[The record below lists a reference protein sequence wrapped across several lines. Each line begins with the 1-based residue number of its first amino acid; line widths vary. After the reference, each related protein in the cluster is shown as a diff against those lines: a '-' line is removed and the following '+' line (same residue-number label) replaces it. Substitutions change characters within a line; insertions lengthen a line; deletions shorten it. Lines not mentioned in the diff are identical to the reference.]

1 MIGVGLLDR
10 YSYLDVRCDC
20 GCQLFEGVLKANLEG
35 LGRIMGMHQGH
46 SGDSLHHHS
55 NFHVSSTPFSMIDLI
70 Y

>member
-35 LGRIMGMHQGH
+35 WLGLLCIDIHVGMNEKEEKAKEKIGK
-46 SGDSLHHHS
+46 
-55 NFHVSSTPFSMIDLI
+55 
-70 Y
+70 